1 MGTKRSMIAA
11 LATFAAA
18 AAAAQQPSPSS
29 ADEAAIRQ
37 VVGDYIGTRE
47 DDDAESLAALLTEDV
62 DQQTTSGELRSGRD
76 AVVAGSLGTT
86 RRTGGDRRI
95 GIDSIR
101 FVHPDV
107 AIVDGPYDIVGRAD
121 GTDRHYRTT
130 IVLTREAGAWRIAAI
145 RNMLPTQ

>member
-1 MGTKRSMIAA
+1 MRTKTGMIAA

-18 AAAAQQPSPSS
+18 AAGAQEPSRASD
-29 ADEAAIRQ
+29 DEAAIRQ
-37 VVGDYIGTRE
+37 VVSDYIGTRE

-62 DQQTTSGELRSGRD
+62 DQQTTSGELRSGRE

-86 RRTGGDRRI
+86 RRTGGDRQI

-101 FVHPDV
+101 FLHPDV
-107 AIVDGPYDIVGRAD
+107 AIVDGPYDIVGRRD

-130 IVLTREAGAWRIAAI
+130 IVLTRDSGAWRIAAI
-145 RNMLPTQ
+145 RNMLPTE